1 MLSWKR
7 LSTTLLAIGA
17 AAAAGCGDNTTPG
30 GPIDA
35 PDIDSGGDTPDAS
48 PDAEPDAMVDTYSGT
63 ITVLEA
69 SVLGHPEL
77 GQGLQVSSTFWRD
90 ADTIPP
96 TLDTSPGL
104 PIGCKV
110 YEYDAGAEIAYL
122 ETGINEGTVT
132 VTVNNAT
139 QPDPVVPACVHTPG
153 GYLCADNPTCLV
165 APDASCVG
173 GTLKGVPAEPP
184 PTDLCVASRFIIEDL
199 DAPFDFDVTDGR
211 YASFI
216 GSGTALLP
224 DGAAFPVIG
233 VLSTSSIAIGH
244 PAATTDC
251 PGTDNAGIPLSA
263 TGLHL
268 TLGGV
273 GPQPVCGTGAGCPDP
288 GMVENNAE
296 VTIALSPGGGSHIA
310 AFSSPT
316 PASGTGDKPTLNASS
331 LALMAD
337 IPMDGS
343 AFTVGC
349 DDVAA
354 CGDGAGV
361 LIAIETSDGP
371 VAGLAPYQMPPVVGT
386 RTYVRCAALGGTT
399 STVTVPAEVSA
410 YLQNSGATRLQAT
423 FIRGALLGG
432 GDNSEVTIV
441 AGHAIT
447 AFTTP

>member
-35 PDIDSGGDTPDAS
+35 PPDIDGDTIDAEV
-48 PDAEPDAMVDTYSGT
+48 PDAEVPDAMVDTYSGT

-69 SVLGHPEL
+69 SVLGIPQL
-77 GQGLQVSSTFWRD
+77 GQGIQVSSTFWRD
-90 ADTIPP
+90 ADTVAPS
-96 TLDTSPGL
+96 LDTAPGF

-122 ETGINEGTVT
+122 EAGINEGTVS
-132 VTVNNAT
+132 VTIDNET
-139 QPDPVVPACVHTPG
+139 QPDPDVPACIHTPG
-153 GYLCADNPTCLV
+153 GYICPDDPTCLA
-165 APDASCVG
+165 APGATCLG
-173 GTLKGVPAEPP
+173 GTLKGVPAGAP
-184 PTDLCVASRFIIEDL
+184 PTDTCVAGVFMLEDA
-199 DAPFDFDVTDGR
+199 DAPFDFSLADGR
-211 YASFI
+211 YVSFV

-224 DGAAFPVIG
+224 DGAAFPVVN
-233 VLSTSSIAIGH
+233 VLSTSAIVIPH
-244 PAATTDC
+244 PAATADC

-268 TLGGV
+268 TVGGV
-273 GPQPVCGTGAGCPDP
+273 GPQPVCATGNGCPDP
-288 GMVENNAE
+288 GFVENDAE
-296 VTIALSPGGGSHIA
+296 VAITLTPGGGNHIA
-310 AFSSPT
+310 GFTSPT
-316 PASGTGDKPTLNASS
+316 GLDGTGDKPTLNASS
-331 LALMAD
+331 QAIMAD

-349 DDVAA
+349 DDATA

-371 VAGLAPYQMPPVVGT
+371 LTGLAPYQMPPVVT
-386 RTYVRCAALGGTT
+386 KRTYIRCAALATT
-399 STVTVPAEVSA
+399 TVTVPAEASA
-410 YLQNSGATRLQAT
+410 FLETSGATRIQAT